1 MWRIENLLQR
11 KRYRF
16 QEEMNGFI
24 FFCIQAIKLRE
35 FLKIEK
41 GGKYSR
47 QMRVGK
53 LFPWI

>member
-1 MWRIENLLQR
+1 MRRVENLLQR
-11 KRYRF
+11 KRHRF

-35 FLKIEK
+35 FIKIEK

-47 QMRVGK
+47 QMRVGE